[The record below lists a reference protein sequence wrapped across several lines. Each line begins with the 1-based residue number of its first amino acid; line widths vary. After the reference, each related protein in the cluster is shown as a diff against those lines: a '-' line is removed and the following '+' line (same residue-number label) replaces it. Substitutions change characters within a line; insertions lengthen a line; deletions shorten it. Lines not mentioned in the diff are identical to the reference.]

1 MIVFIRFWQHSFKC
15 FVTEF
20 KCCQLY
26 EMVLFYMQNE
36 LHNTSPRKRQ
46 RCPFLYFQPESAI
59 LELKK
64 WSYKPCSKQQMCSH
78 PCFLPESA
86 IFWTENICE
95 IMHVCPNIRFKQS
108 LWCERRNI
116 LALVEVF
123 LPYRDSIYR
132 FAVLWKI
139 QILNIFLVIW
149 EYW

>member
-1 MIVFIRFWQHSFKC
+1 MRWDC
-15 FVTEF
+15 F
-20 KCCQLY
+20 
-26 EMVLFYMQNE
+26 MQND
-36 LHNTSPRKRQ
+36 LHNTSPKKRQ

-59 LELKK
+59 MELKK

-95 IMHVCPNIRFKQS
+95 VMHVCPNIRFKQS

-123 LPYRDSIYR
+123 LPYRDSFYH
-132 FAVLWKI
+132 FSVLWKI
-139 QILNIFLVIW
+139 QILNILLFENIDCLTVETNNAIFASW
-149 EYW
+149 GLILFESTN